1 MGGSSA
7 GAALI
12 LSRVGG
18 TWTSLVVGDS
28 APKEIATSARCATRA
43 PDETAI
49 YIYHHDDAN
58 FQRSFRNFWL
68 HDSWRTSGMP
78 LCATLVCPKVAADQ
92 LVCSVT
98 RG

>member
-49 YIYHHDDAN
+49 YIYHQNDAN
-58 FQRSFRNFWL
+58 FQRFYQEFL
-68 HDSWRTSGMP
+68 
-78 LCATLVCPKVAADQ
+78 AA
-92 LVCSVT
+92 
-98 RG
+98 